1 MDMKRPIAALLS
13 CLVTPIGQSAGATN
27 YHVYRKSEALCQF
40 DPLKRHSPYTLVAP
54 FDLAYAD
61 AGGDHSIDEAAPRS
75 AQTAYRS
82 EKRLARGG
90 PLHLYHSSAGETEHE
105 TAHPAA
111 RGKKKFTGHGRN

>member
-1 MDMKRPIAALLS
+1 MKRPIAALLS

-27 YHVYRKSEALCQF
+27 HVYRKSEALCQF
-40 DPLKRHSPYTLVAP
+40 DTLKRRSPYALVAP

-61 AGGDHSIDEAAPRS
+61 AGGDHSIDEHAPRS

-111 RGKKKFTGHGRN
+111 RGKKKFSGHGPN